1 MKKKDKFEEHACNL
15 KNEEECEE
23 ELDEEGLEE
32 GEVEREHFEE
42 KEDLMSGE
50 QEQ

>member
-1 MKKKDKFEEHACNL
+1 MKKDKFEEHACDL

-23 ELDEEGLEE
+23 ELEEAGLNES
-32 GEVEREHFEE
+32 EVEAEHFEE

-50 QEQ
+50 YEK